1 MKRGGVF
8 FLWLLLPAV
17 FLVTVQE
24 LPAQKIQQNSA
35 SGAGQ
40 TSAPLPSTAL
50 PSITFNR
57 FWNNFTPQS
66 VTMTVSLNGS
76 GKYSSRNPEKTGDDV
91 DAFQTEFTMSA
102 AGREKLFRYAK
113 EANYFDGD
121 FTFKKHVVASTG
133 KKTLSYSDPARHFST
148 TYDYSENKAI
158 QEITN
163 IFAGISN
170 TIEHGRKLQFL
181 RRFDKLGLEE
191 ELKAMEDAA
200 ESHNLAELQIIQ
212 PTLDSIAQDSAIL
225 NIARQRAK
233 KLLLKANSE

>member
-1 MKRGGVF
+1 MKRGGVI

-17 FLVTVQE
+17 SLLTGQT
-24 LPAQKIQQNSA
+24 LPAQNSEQNSA
-35 SGAGQ
+35 AVGRQSSVPA
-40 TSAPLPSTAL
+40 
-50 PSITFNR
+50 PSITFDR
-57 FWNNFTPQS
+57 FWSNFTPQS
-66 VTMTVSLNGS
+66 VTMTVSANGA

-91 DAFQTEFTMSA
+91 DDFQMDFTVSPA
-102 AGREKLFRYAK
+102 ARDKLFRYTK
-113 EANYFDGD
+113 EASYFDGD

-163 IFAGISN
+163 ILSGISN
-170 TIEHGRKLQFL
+170 TIEHGRKLVFL

-191 ELKAMEDAA
+191 ELKAMENAA

-212 PTLDSIAQDSAIL
+212 PTLESIAQDSTVL

-233 KLLLKANSE
+233 KLVAKANSE

>member
-1 MKRGGVF
+1 MKRDGVI
-8 FLWLLLPAV
+8 FLWLLLSAV
-17 FLVTVQE
+17 FLLAGQA
-24 LPAQKIQQNSA
+24 LPAQNVEQNSA
-35 SGAGQ
+35 AGGGQ
-40 TSAPLPSTAL
+40 NSAAA
-50 PSITFNR
+50 PSITFDR
-57 FWNNFTPQS
+57 LWSNFTPQS
-66 VTMTVSLNGS
+66 VTLTISANGAA
-76 GKYSSRNPEKTGDDV
+76 KYRSRNPEKTGDDV
-91 DAFQTEFTMSA
+91 DDFQTEFTMSPA
-102 AGREKLFRYAK
+102 SRDKLFRYAK

-163 IFAGISN
+163 ILSGISN

-191 ELKAMEDAA
+191 ELKGMESAA
-200 ESHNLAELQIIQ
+200 EGHNLAELQIIQ
-212 PTLDSIAQDSAIL
+212 PTLQSIADDTAVL

-233 KLLLKANSE
+233 KLLAKANSE

>member
-1 MKRGGVF
+1 MKRRGVI
-8 FLWLLLPAV
+8 FLWLLLSAV
-17 FLVTVQE
+17 FLLAGQALPDEKIEQNSAAGADQTSTAVPSITFERLWNDFKPQSVT
-24 LPAQKIQQNSA
+24 LTISA
-35 SGAGQ
+35 SGA
-40 TSAPLPSTAL
+40 
-50 PSITFNR
+50 
-57 FWNNFTPQS
+57 
-66 VTMTVSLNGS
+66 
-76 GKYSSRNPEKTGDDV
+76 GKYSSRNPEKIGDDV
-91 DAFQTEFTMSA
+91 DDFQTEFTMSP
-102 AGREKLFRYAK
+102 AGRDKLFRNAK

-133 KKTLSYSDPARHFST
+133 KKVLRYSDSARHFST

-163 IFAGISN
+163 ILAGISN
-170 TIEHGRKLQFL
+170 TIEHGRKLKFL

-200 ESHNLAELQIIQ
+200 ENHNLAELQIIQ
-212 PTLDSIAQDSAIL
+212 PTLESIAQDSSVL